1 MQLLQLAHLA
11 CVCANALI
19 AGMHGNSAKS
29 SLLDGIAED
38 AFGTSTAFNPH
49 NNGDSNSNNG

>member
-1 MQLLQLAHLA
+1 MHQ
-11 CVCANALI
+11 I
-19 AGMHGNSAKS
+19 AGMHGSSKS

-38 AFGTSTAFNPH
+38 AFGTSTAYNPH